1 MTYEGENNNKGAGH
15 CHQCDA
21 DRNGGTD
28 RIPRSERM
36 AVSRCD
42 CSSIYDAVQDTYR
55 HHAHDSEGGEK

>member
-1 MTYEGENNNKGAGH
+1 MTHEGENNNKGAGNYY
-15 CHQCDA
+15 QRNA
-21 DRNGGTD
+21 DRNGCKD